1 MAIKKIAS
9 LKGRVDCPDC
19 FSLLEWDSV
28 SDVHV
33 SNGNQYVICPICGKY
48 INLDPKR
55 DYWVE
60 VEGGDEGGDSDEE
73 GQNPAVVGRAVVGTA
88 VVGSDSTGG

>member
-9 LKGRVDCPDC
+9 LKGRIDCPDC

-48 INLDPKR
+48 INLNPEK

-60 VEGGDEGGDSDEE
+60 VEGGDDSGSEE
-73 GQNPAVVGRAVVGTA
+73 GQNLALVGRAVVGTA
-88 VVGSDSTGG
+88 VIGSDSTGG